1 MWFSSLV
8 WLSAAV
14 LLTLFNYELLSAS
27 NPGMLVCVTLFLSLF
42 FIPFSFLR
50 WCLVKSKR
58 VSVEFENVAIST
70 NRVNPILKG
79 KIDTPREINE
89 ILDSNGP
96 KIEFYDKNNQPNV
109 GVNHDTSEKR
119 TVWQDDEFPR
129 GPSIIVLLIFTFVS
143 WACGLLCVF
152 LFEQNILERS
162 QDDYEAM
169 LLYGVLGVLVFGYF
183 FSVIKIGISSLI
195 ITNCRVN
202 MCLRRVIVDSL
213 TLKIAQDLGSLTVRP
228 D

>member
-1 MWFSSLV
+1 M
-8 WLSAAV
+8 
-14 LLTLFNYELLSAS
+14 
-27 NPGMLVCVTLFLSLF
+27 
-42 FIPFSFLR
+42 
-50 WCLVKSKR
+50 
-58 VSVEFENVAIST
+58 SVEFENVAIST